1 MIRNAFRSFLF
12 FLTALFF
19 TTGISHA
26 QTPGLGGVLTSNEQ
40 VLWLDASSLSLSNG
54 AVVESWPDLSGNGN
68 HAGQTNSLMRPLFI
82 SNGGTLFNNHPVIR
96 FDGTDDY
103 LRVEDNPNLDNTNG
117 LTVFVVGKTS
127 SSSGARAFIS
137 KRLGD
142 MNQSSYAF
150 FLWNNASLHF
160 DAPNSSSRLS
170 SGTAHSLSS
179 SYVFSG
185 VYNGEASRKY
195 LYSNAAPLTNN
206 AAEAT
211 LPRYEVPL
219 TIGILN
225 EAYESSFQGDMAEII
240 IFRAALN
247 EAQRQI
253 IENILAKK
261 YSINIGANYLLG
273 SFTAPYTNDFIGV
286 GTTNGLNKQIVNTG
300 KGGGIYISE
309 INNSFDET
317 NEFIY
322 AAHNN
327 VASDEYSTTD
337 LPIGVINR
345 ASRSWRIEK
354 SQNGIAGAGTTDVSL
369 SFNLNEMGLE
379 PDDSKTHVL
388 LYRSAPSGPFT
399 LVTGV
404 SSNIVNGIVTFN
416 LNNAQFQNGYYT
428 FGKIYQSVKTW
439 YSYKDGSWE
448 SPLSWSLNATAYL
461 NPSGLTPSTSLSSEY
476 DNVVVQNGHTITVSG
491 DGHSNFSLAV
501 EAGAV
506 LNFQLSQ
513 GHSFG
518 MVSGKG
524 KIILYSEVWP
534 TGDFSLFTAPSGGT
548 ISYQGS
554 TGFDL
559 TIPRTVNNMEIAT
572 AANQSIV
579 LDTDYF
585 LNGNLTIKS
594 GILQFNND
602 VGAAVTLWVSND
614 LNVSTG
620 ASIVT
625 STLNVRN
632 RLFVRG
638 NLSNNGTMRF
648 TNRTAPIYGSDATDG
663 ITDVYFDYPSRNQ
676 TIALFGV
683 SDFYK
688 IIVNKGSDDTYEAF
702 FYAGEPTYFRLL
714 GRSNQEGGGT
724 PPNRSILAAFSLQAG
739 TARLGT
745 NISLPFLI
753 TSNNYDIDSDAR
765 LWLDGGSISNPS
777 TSNAIVVYG
786 TLQVSSGN
794 LEVRS
799 HEGITIRETGTVRIQ
814 GGSTLANIIRTS
826 VISGIHRG
834 AYEQTGGTV
843 VVDRLSGSSDG
854 NGAHYRFSL
863 PYPDNAYTM
872 SGGTLTIRSPKTI
885 SGAGQYGGILIGAL
899 PANISVSGGKVR
911 LEHNIDKPFYINS
924 TAPFYNLELIK
935 THSNSQSFL
944 ITSYPGNTANP
955 TVPPLEAQPL
965 VVLNNLSILN
975 PLPSTVYTNFDANG
989 NDVVVYKDF
998 IIDSRGAY
1006 ITGAN
1011 TTSFVGP
1018 SNSRFEYK
1026 NKTTSLYLN
1035 NLSIEKDNNTGLLTF
1050 ESLGRTSDYTQEAN
1064 TIAVVNGLLSVTKGM
1079 INYQDFRIDA
1089 KEDIVNGGVIGLESQ
1104 GRLRLNGAAKQ
1115 NIRIPSDFNNAG
1127 FGRIVVNNALDVQLS
1142 GNNVELIRDLILES
1156 GVFDLQSF
1164 GITVDALS
1172 TSGTFNDKT
1181 MVQTSGLN
1189 SDGGLRLYIENDGNY
1204 VFPIGTNANGVLRF
1218 TPLNAVF
1225 SKISEPFYLQLN
1237 PVAEE
1242 LSLLANNT
1250 PGMALKYYW
1259 RVRHSEISE
1268 LPLIDSYLF
1277 HYNEADLP
1285 VPLPSPF
1292 VPGKVVGP
1300 SRSHED
1306 ASNIYLGEKTIM
1318 FNNDGNGSFELEEGY
1333 YTAGHPDKFVGNVRV
1348 FYSRGIILND
1358 FPGDS
1363 WSNPNTWS
1371 EDGFGGDPSGNLPG
1385 SGDIVKIGN
1394 HFTGGSFRNHRVF
1407 VNGNVDVAELIFER
1421 GEASAN
1427 PRLTVYDTTV
1437 TANYHRISGTGTLM
1451 YYMGSTSATV
1461 LADFGEFSNQEESEF
1476 IYSRQS
1482 GNPHNVPSNILVYPK
1497 LRFEGSGVFN
1507 MPEAD
1512 ILVKSNL
1519 WIMSGGANVFIN
1531 SGSAGDITIYGNL
1544 QLGQEGNTNYGRL
1557 TFPGTGNPRT
1567 VDVKGDI
1574 IMVGNASPLISVVSP
1589 GNTSLEHTLIAQNNI
1604 KHSAG
1609 NIYLYHATSARVALK
1624 IGGTNSA
1631 SYSRVNGNINLHRI
1645 IMDKGTNADST
1656 FTFNNSVTLSHPSN
1670 LPVKPITFLNGCL
1683 VLNHSD
1689 IDINLSS
1696 GGGNAEIVATSALE
1710 IQQGKARLSGSGVGL
1725 ILSGRLGL
1733 SNTGQFLANG
1743 ASNNYIQYTNSNKSV
1758 LSISDNALLE
1768 VAESIKGATTFTNAN
1783 IRYYQTGG
1791 NVKVGTLGSS
1801 LNSPTFEIRNNN
1813 SRFRFLGGSIYIL
1826 RKGENN
1832 VAFLADSC
1840 NADVD
1845 PVWASMCFGDGA
1857 STPVSTIFAVN
1868 SAIPF
1873 PNLVLQG
1880 NNAFTVKQESKP
1892 MVVLGDFTIGS
1903 GKTFQT
1909 NALDFSLHGDL
1920 TNNGT
1925 FTASPNKSVFLQGIT
1940 QVLTGTLNFQNLTI
1954 QSDAQVE
1961 LNSLLATAIGVNGNL
1976 NILSGSLID
1985 NGREISIKGNIINNG
2000 THASPVAEAGG
2011 LLLNGSG
2018 LQTIQGTGSLGRL
2031 KINNTSGLA
2040 LASDHQV
2047 NNSIIFQNGSINLG
2061 SRLLTLDA
2069 NSALVAEGS
2078 PFSASKMIYTDG
2090 TMNALGVKKGFPA
2103 NVFDFSFPVGTVGKF
2118 ASVRFHVVQNN
2129 EAGYISVVPVN
2140 SELSAAVGAGS
2151 LNPKVLN
2158 YYWNIGS
2165 EGFNNLLSNVY
2176 LYYNQVDVRSGH
2188 VEAEYMPARLMPDGN
2203 WQKILDVSLVD
2214 ETANVISFLNV
2225 PSLTAE
2231 YTAGYG
2237 LPDKVALFTSRQDGS
2252 WNDVNTWESND
2263 LPQPLSEIPYG
2274 SIVII
2279 REEDEVTISSD
2290 NRNAYRT
2297 EIYGRLNLGATS
2309 QHVLGKVSGTGTL
2322 AIESGS
2328 LPAGR
2333 YDEFFACGGGTI
2345 EFGGTSTNYTIP
2357 SRVEKVNRI
2366 RFTGSGQRILP
2377 SYTLQVCEL
2386 LEISGQAILNN
2397 LENNILIKL
2406 SGDLV
2411 MESGASFMDGV
2422 GNASIEMLGTS
2433 LQSISG
2439 PFVGNSGIN
2448 KLIINN
2454 AAGVEL
2460 LSDIEINSS
2469 LVFTKGLLNT
2479 TSTAMLQLNYGASYS
2494 GEDNNRY
2501 VNGPMRKKG
2510 FSSSGFVFPIG
2521 KNGIYAPAGLSNL
2534 QNQSNLTVFSAEYFD
2549 FGHPNAADVNEPLE
2563 RVSSLEYWDI
2573 SRLATSASGRVKL
2586 HWEDAQNSMITD
2598 PTALRV
2604 AHFNGSSWEDNGYLG
2619 SYENGNIG
2627 WVMSEDVS
2635 SFSPFTFGA
2644 TTDYNSNPLPVEL
2657 LAFTAS
2663 DKDDYVRLDWT
2674 TASEINNDFFTI
2686 ERSSDMFS
2694 FDPLA
2699 IVSGSGNS
2707 NVLLSYQY
2715 DDREP
2720 LEGVSYYRLK
2730 QTDFD
2735 GSFKY
2740 SEVIKMQRSTIL
2752 SEGLN
2757 MLVYPNP
2764 VANGFI
2770 NVSLS
2775 GLMVNEDVQVIIF
2788 DITGRQQ
2795 YSGFL
2800 SADENGVIV
2809 NRIDL
2814 NNDMKKGVYILNIS
2828 SRKGGF
2834 SQKLVIN

>member
-1 MIRNAFRSFLF
+1 
-12 FLTALFF
+12 
-19 TTGISHA
+19 
-26 QTPGLGGVLTSNEQ
+26 
-40 VLWLDASSLSLSNG
+40 
-54 AVVESWPDLSGNGN
+54 
-68 HAGQTNSLMRPLFI
+68 
-82 SNGGTLFNNHPVIR
+82 
-96 FDGTDDY
+96 
-103 LRVEDNPNLDNTNG
+103 
-117 LTVFVVGKTS
+117 
-127 SSSGARAFIS
+127 
-137 KRLGD
+137 
-142 MNQSSYAF
+142 
-150 FLWNNASLHF
+150 
-160 DAPNSSSRLS
+160 
-170 SGTAHSLSS
+170 
-179 SYVFSG
+179 
-185 VYNGEASRKY
+185 
-195 LYSNAAPLTNN
+195 
-206 AAEAT
+206 
-211 LPRYEVPL
+211 
-219 TIGILN
+219 
-225 EAYESSFQGDMAEII
+225 
-240 IFRAALN
+240 
-247 EAQRQI
+247 
-253 IENILAKK
+253 
-261 YSINIGANYLLG
+261 
-273 SFTAPYTNDFIGV
+273 
-286 GTTNGLNKQIVNTG
+286 
-300 KGGGIYISE
+300 
-309 INNSFDET
+309 
-317 NEFIY
+317 EF
-322 AAHNN
+322 
-327 VASDEYSTTD
+327 
-337 LPIGVINR
+337 
-345 ASRSWRIEK
+345 
-354 SQNGIAGAGTTDVSL
+354 
-369 SFNLNEMGLE
+369 
-379 PDDSKTHVL
+379 
-388 LYRSAPSGPFT
+388 
-399 LVTGV
+399 
-404 SSNIVNGIVTFN
+404 
-416 LNNAQFQNGYYT
+416 
-428 FGKIYQSVKTW
+428 
-439 YSYKDGSWE
+439 
-448 SPLSWSLNATAYL
+448 
-461 NPSGLTPSTSLSSEY
+461 
-476 DNVVVQNGHTITVSG
+476 
-491 DGHSNFSLAV
+491 
-501 EAGAV
+501 
-506 LNFQLSQ
+506 
-513 GHSFG
+513 
-518 MVSGKG
+518 
-524 KIILYSEVWP
+524 
-534 TGDFSLFTAPSGGT
+534 
-548 ISYQGS
+548 
-554 TGFDL
+554 
-559 TIPRTVNNMEIAT
+559 
-572 AANQSIV
+572 
-579 LDTDYF
+579 
-585 LNGNLTIKS
+585 
-594 GILQFNND
+594 
-602 VGAAVTLWVSND
+602 
-614 LNVSTG
+614 
-620 ASIVT
+620 
-625 STLNVRN
+625 
-632 RLFVRG
+632 
-638 NLSNNGTMRF
+638 
-648 TNRTAPIYGSDATDG
+648 
-663 ITDVYFDYPSRNQ
+663 VYF
-676 TIALFGV
+676 
-683 SDFYK
+683 YK
-688 IIVNKGSDDTYEAF
+688 
-702 FYAGEPTYFRLL
+702 
-714 GRSNQEGGGT
+714 RSN
-724 PPNRSILAAFSLQAG
+724 
-739 TARLGT
+739 
-745 NISLPFLI
+745 
-753 TSNNYDIDSDAR
+753 
-765 LWLDGGSISNPS
+765 
-777 TSNAIVVYG
+777 
-786 TLQVSSGN
+786 
-794 LEVRS
+794 
-799 HEGITIRETGTVRIQ
+799 
-814 GGSTLANIIRTS
+814 
-826 VISGIHRG
+826 
-834 AYEQTGGTV
+834 
-843 VVDRLSGSSDG
+843 
-854 NGAHYRFSL
+854 
-863 PYPDNAYTM
+863 PY
-872 SGGTLTIRSPKTI
+872 
-885 SGAGQYGGILIGAL
+885 
-899 PANISVSGGKVR
+899 
-911 LEHNIDKPFYINS
+911 
-924 TAPFYNLELIK
+924 
-935 THSNSQSFL
+935 
-944 ITSYPGNTANP
+944 
-955 TVPPLEAQPL
+955 
-965 VVLNNLSILN
+965 
-975 PLPSTVYTNFDANG
+975 
-989 NDVVVYKDF
+989 
-998 IIDSRGAY
+998 
-1006 ITGAN
+1006 
-1011 TTSFVGP
+1011 
-1018 SNSRFEYK
+1018 
-1026 NKTTSLYLN
+1026 
-1035 NLSIEKDNNTGLLTF
+1035 
-1050 ESLGRTSDYTQEAN
+1050 
-1064 TIAVVNGLLSVTKGM
+1064 
-1079 INYQDFRIDA
+1079 
-1089 KEDIVNGGVIGLESQ
+1089 
-1104 GRLRLNGAAKQ
+1104 
-1115 NIRIPSDFNNAG
+1115 
-1127 FGRIVVNNALDVQLS
+1127 
-1142 GNNVELIRDLILES
+1142 
-1156 GVFDLQSF
+1156 
-1164 GITVDALS
+1164 
-1172 TSGTFNDKT
+1172 
-1181 MVQTSGLN
+1181 
-1189 SDGGLRLYIENDGNY
+1189 
-1204 VFPIGTNANGVLRF
+1204 
-1218 TPLNAVF
+1218 
-1225 SKISEPFYLQLN
+1225 
-1237 PVAEE
+1237 
-1242 LSLLANNT
+1242 
-1250 PGMALKYYW
+1250 
-1259 RVRHSEISE
+1259 
-1268 LPLIDSYLF
+1268 
-1277 HYNEADLP
+1277 
-1285 VPLPSPF
+1285 
-1292 VPGKVVGP
+1292 
-1300 SRSHED
+1300 
-1306 ASNIYLGEKTIM
+1306 
-1318 FNNDGNGSFELEEGY
+1318 
-1333 YTAGHPDKFVGNVRV
+1333 
-1348 FYSRGIILND
+1348 
-1358 FPGDS
+1358 
-1363 WSNPNTWS
+1363 
-1371 EDGFGGDPSGNLPG
+1371 
-1385 SGDIVKIGN
+1385 
-1394 HFTGGSFRNHRVF
+1394 
-1407 VNGNVDVAELIFER
+1407 
-1421 GEASAN
+1421 
-1427 PRLTVYDTTV
+1427 
-1437 TANYHRISGTGTLM
+1437 
-1451 YYMGSTSATV
+1451 
-1461 LADFGEFSNQEESEF
+1461 
-1476 IYSRQS
+1476 
-1482 GNPHNVPSNILVYPK
+1482 NVPSNILVYPK
-1497 LRFEGSGVFN
+1497 LRFEGGGQFN

-1519 WIMSGGANVFIN
+1519 WIMSGGANVIMN
-1531 SGSAGDITIYGNL
+1531 SGSAGDITVYGNL
-1544 QLGQEGNTNYGRL
+1544 QLGQGETNNYGKL
-1557 TFPGTGNPRT
+1557 TFPGTGNPRK

-1574 IMVGNASPLISVVSP
+1574 ILVGNASPLITVASP
-1589 GNTSLEHTLIAQNNI
+1589 GNTGLEHTLIAQNNI

-1631 SYSRVNGNINLHRI
+1631 SYSRVNGNISLHRI

-1670 LPVKPITFLNGCL
+1670 LPIKPITFMNGCL
-1683 VLNHSD
+1683 VLNHPD

-1758 LSISDNALLE
+1758 LSISDSGLLE

-1845 PVWASMCFGDGA
+1845 PVWASMYFGDGA

-1873 PNLVLQG
+1873 PNLLLQG

-1985 NGREISIKGNIINNG
+1985 NGREISIKGSIINNG

-2018 LQTIQGTGSLGRL
+2018 LQTIEGTGSLGRL

-2118 ASVRFHVVQNN
+2118 APVRFHVVQNN

-2225 PSLTAE
+2225 PSLAAE

-2397 LENNILIKL
+2397 FENNILIKL

-2439 PFVGNSGIN
+2439 PFIGNSGIN

-2549 FGHPNAADVNEPLE
+2549 FGHPNATDVNEPLE

-2586 HWEDAQNSMITD
+2586 HWKDAQNSMITD

-2644 TTDYNSNPLPVEL
+2644 TT
-2657 LAFTAS
+2657 
-2663 DKDDYVRLDWT
+2663 
-2674 TASEINNDFFTI
+2674 
-2686 ERSSDMFS
+2686 
-2694 FDPLA
+2694 
-2699 IVSGSGNS
+2699 
-2707 NVLLSYQY
+2707 
-2715 DDREP
+2715 
-2720 LEGVSYYRLK
+2720 
-2730 QTDFD
+2730 
-2735 GSFKY
+2735 
-2740 SEVIKMQRSTIL
+2740 
-2752 SEGLN
+2752 
-2757 MLVYPNP
+2757 
-2764 VANGFI
+2764 
-2770 NVSLS
+2770 
-2775 GLMVNEDVQVIIF
+2775 
-2788 DITGRQQ
+2788 
-2795 YSGFL
+2795 
-2800 SADENGVIV
+2800 
-2809 NRIDL
+2809 
-2814 NNDMKKGVYILNIS
+2814 
-2828 SRKGGF
+2828 
-2834 SQKLVIN
+2834 